1 LAAALLLGVAGCRF
15 FVEDMDYNF
24 QADKDFSRARRRAFL
39 RRIGAFLRND
49 PGSNQLL
56 SFDEVKSALGAVEQ
70 VYLGMRTVE
79 VEKIVGSVGRH
90 RDFDRAFLP
99 SKGDLGA
106 RWKRIDEM
114 MHRAEELPPI
124 GLYKIGDAYFVRD
137 GNHRVSVARQQGVEM
152 IDAEVIELRSRV
164 PIDSAITARDL
175 LHKLEQRRLLERLPF
190 DRVIPEV
197 RVELSDVSDYRKLT
211 TYVEAHGFR
220 LSQLWRRYVSPEE
233 TLRDWYEYQYAP
245 VARMVREERI
255 LDAFPDRTELDLFLW
270 IFDHRERLALEARD
284 EGIPPEAAKD
294 DILRRNRRRI
304 LQVSNMQ
311 VPGRSSRVQPRD
323 ATNRDDAP

>member
-1 LAAALLLGVAGCRF
+1 
-15 FVEDMDYNF
+15 MDYGF

-39 RRIGAFLRND
+39 RRIGAYLRKD

-56 SFDEVKSALGAVEQ
+56 SFEEVKSVLGAVEQ

-79 VEKIVGSVGRH
+79 VAKIVGSVGRH

-99 SKGDLGA
+99 SKDDLGV

-124 GLYKIGDAYFVRD
+124 SLYKIGDAYFVRD
-137 GNHRVSVARQQGVEM
+137 GNHRVSVAHQQGVEM

-175 LHKLEQRRLLERLPF
+175 LHKLEQRRLLERLPI
-190 DRVIPEV
+190 DRVLPEIK
-197 RVELSDVSDYRKLT
+197 VELSDVSDYRRLAT
-211 TYVEAHGFR
+211 HIEAHGFR
-220 LSQLWRRYVSPEE
+220 LSQLWKRYVSPEE
-233 TLRDWYEYQYAP
+233 TLRDWYEYQYSPIAE
-245 VARMVREERI
+245 MVREERV
-255 LDAFPDRTELDLFLW
+255 LEAFPDRTELDLYLW
-270 IFDHRERLALEARD
+270 IVNHRERLILETRD
-284 EGIPPEAAKD
+284 EGVPSEAAKD
-294 DILRRNRRRI
+294 DILRQSRRRR
-304 LQVSNMQ
+304 LQVPNMP

-323 ATNRDDAP
+323 KTDPEDAT

>member
-1 LAAALLLGVAGCRF
+1 
-15 FVEDMDYNF
+15 MDYGF

-39 RRIGAFLRND
+39 RRIGAYLRKD

-79 VEKIVGSVGRH
+79 VAKIVGSVGRH

-99 SKGDLGA
+99 SKDDLGA

-124 GLYKIGDAYFVRD
+124 SLYKIGDAYFVRD

-175 LHKLEQRRLLERLPF
+175 LHKLEQRRLLERLPI
-190 DRVIPEV
+190 DRVLPEIK
-197 RVELSDVSDYRKLT
+197 VELSDVSDYRRLAT
-211 TYVEAHGFR
+211 HIEAHGFR
-220 LSQLWRRYVSPEE
+220 LSQLWKRYVSPEE
-233 TLRDWYEYQYAP
+233 TLRDWYEYQYVPIAE
-245 VARMVREERI
+245 MVREERV
-255 LDAFPDRTELDLFLW
+255 LEAFPDRTELDLYLW
-270 IFDHRERLALEARD
+270 IVNHRERLVLETRD

-294 DILRRNRRRI
+294 DILRQSRRRR
-304 LQVSNMQ
+304 LQVPNMP
-311 VPGRSSRVQPRD
+311 VPGRSSRVQPRQTPD
-323 ATNRDDAP
+323 PDDQT

>member
-1 LAAALLLGVAGCRF
+1 LSGVAGGRF

-56 SFDEVKSALGAVEQ
+56 SFDEVKRALGAIEQ

-79 VEKIVGSVGRH
+79 VDKIVGSVGRH

-99 SKGDLGA
+99 SKGDLGV

-114 MHRAEELPPI
+114 MLRAEELPPVS
-124 GLYKIGDAYFVRD
+124 LYKIGDAYFVRD

-190 DRVIPEV
+190 DHVIPEV
-197 RVELSDVSDYRKLT
+197 RLELSDISDYRKLA

-245 VARMVREERI
+245 IAEMVREERI
-255 LDAFPDRTELDLFLW
+255 LDAFPDRTELDFFLW
-270 IFDHRERLALEARD
+270 IFDHRERLALQTRD

-294 DILRRNRRRI
+294 DILRRSRRR
-304 LQVSNMQ
+304 LFQVPNMQ
-311 VPGRSSRVQPRD
+311 VPGRSSRVQPHD
-323 ATNRDDAP
+323 ATNPDDSP